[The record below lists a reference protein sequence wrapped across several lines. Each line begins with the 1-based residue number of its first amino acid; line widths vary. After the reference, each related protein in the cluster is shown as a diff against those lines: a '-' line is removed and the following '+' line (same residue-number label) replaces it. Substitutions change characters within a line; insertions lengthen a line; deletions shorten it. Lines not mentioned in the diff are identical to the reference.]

1 MRTLVCLLLALTAA
15 VFAQDSDDRVILVPL
30 GKVPKEVPLFFS
42 VKAEVKAQA
51 SLSAVTSEQ
60 RIDFKIHQGKPE
72 TLTLALTGQGEVLSV
87 TGQDLRDWSVRVA
100 ADGSRF
106 LDVRPLLVE
115 GTPLTDVQV
124 QVKTRLKL
132 AKHSATLL
140 LPGPGPATGFAL
152 SLTLNTD
159 SALDLRVLKADG
171 LFPVDAANN
180 HQFLGYGLANLEI
193 AVAAGGTGSRGLELL
208 NAALTA
214 RLAADGGNVSFRL
227 TGTARAAAAGSATEL
242 FSDGAALA
250 SGVSGDGWH
259 VVLRGKAGYD
269 LVAERGGDLPVAID
283 FVVPVTR
290 KGDWRSLDFRF
301 PAGVVVPVRIEGMA
315 KGVAFDRTLAVVP
328 EPLGD
333 AWRGFLPANGIA
345 AMAWRSA
352 DAVADGALF
361 FSSTESSDVR
371 IGSGLM
377 RQLTVVDLRVLQG
390 KLANLSLSLDGSGEV
405 LAVTGEPVLGW
416 TVVEDAGKRRLEV
429 KLSRPIEGSG
439 RIVIEAQA
447 ALGGFPVRAEALRLI
462 PLGSLRHSG
471 WLRVANEG
479 AVRIE
484 VAAAQ
489 GLIQL
494 APGQFPGGVD
504 DKLRQVFVYRFP
516 SADYSYAIQADQ
528 VLPEVSVTE
537 VTVYELAETDR
548 RVFADLELDIREA
561 PLREWELEIPA
572 DHAVA
577 SVTGAEV
584 ADYAVASEVKDGKR
598 RLKIIFKQPVMDRQ
612 LINVRLEKNEA
623 VKAGAWLL
631 QPLGFP
637 SVKSRRGYVG
647 AVAAAGYRL
656 VAGKTTGVA
665 EVPVTFFPKKTA
677 GLQQAFRLREGA
689 WQVGLEVQALGQSIQ
704 ADVFH
709 LHSLKAGAAYGSVL
723 INYFVVGAPATEWKI
738 SVPADVGNIDVTGQ
752 NVGRDWRREGNTVIV
767 PLSRPV
773 LGTGTVLLTFEQP
786 MSARGGDLTPGMVR
800 PLDVQAERGYVQVV
814 SPLQVKFSKPVSEG
828 PLLAIDP
835 TELPAEF
842 RLLSSAPTL
851 AAWQYTGR
859 DFKIGMKIEWFEP
872 GETVE
877 QVVDFL
883 KLSSQVSRD
892 GQWVTDARFFVKSKG
907 RSALRA
913 TLPNAAKLWEAKV
926 NGESVN
932 ARSDGGETLVPLPSQ
947 VDPNQAVEVTLRYGA
962 RSAYPRHPRL
972 AAPILAA
979 PVVIGEWTVKGDE
992 GRQLVPRGGSAELVR
1007 PGLAESGWEWLARHT
1022 GGVFALLVLGL
1033 AALASG
1039 SQRLLALVL
1048 GMAFIIVAVAL
1059 GLSAAATSRGNAAF
1073 LEYAAPVV
1081 AAGSEVAVEIG
1092 NLAPWQARTGWGMWL
1107 VFVLGT
1113 GIAVRGILM
1122 GYSQKM
1128 DDGEAAGGMPAPQ
1141 WHGHSSRWWRM
1152 GGLALV
1158 GASFLSIRGGAPLFF
1173 GIAAA
1178 IALAWWLPR
1187 LWRAIHDLRK
1197 PKLVEGIAALL
1208 VLTGLC
1214 LQDARAAEILGTKPA
1229 ESLIQ
1234 DWQIRDGRLR
1244 GTIDVTVRGEVGER
1258 FLLLRAPAV
1267 LSGFEGTGLHV
1278 VKAPLDKEDAY
1289 FIVADSA
1296 GRMTGKAVF
1305 EMPLTEPGKGWVLP
1319 GGPAALRQ
1327 VTLRWDQAGWEF
1339 FSPGAAKVTALA
1351 GLAANESGAVLV
1363 LCPADPVTL
1372 QARPQQ
1378 RDVSAEETKFFAEV
1392 SNLYLPG
1399 SGVVSGRHRVSIRP
1413 AQGRVS
1419 LLVMTVPAGFTVS
1432 DVVDGPVGSWRFDPE
1447 KRELRVPIEPAQDQA
1462 FALTIETQRGA
1473 GNLPLDLDL
1482 APLRVAGS
1490 AGEIGFLALA
1500 FGEEAQPEAVN
1511 VDGLSRVNPE
1521 DFNAELLPRDREGK
1535 PLALLQHAFRYGAGE
1550 VMAHVKV
1557 AAVAPELR
1565 ADSWQL
1571 VSLGEDRLTVA
1582 TDLTVTITR
1591 SGVFRLVV
1599 DLPDGLD
1606 VETATGEGLSQ
1617 WTVSPDKR
1625 VLTLHLAGKT
1635 MGKRE
1640 FSLTLTARAPG
1651 AQEKWLVPRLALRDA
1666 SRETGVVTIVPERG
1680 LQVRAVERRNVSQLD
1695 PRALADAPK
1704 ESARAAARPGALAY
1718 RLLQSDW
1725 ALGLSISRLD
1735 PWVTAQVFHEATL
1748 REGQM
1753 LTRVVVGYKIENA
1766 ALKSL
1771 RVRIL
1776 GLDATAAATV
1786 RANGAAVADL
1796 VPVAGQEGAWDI
1808 NFQRGVAGETSVELE
1823 YQRASKDDGTELIQ
1837 PIVLEQVRQLSY
1849 FAAIRAGG
1857 RLELETAALPRGW
1870 QRADWAVVQSTL
1882 GQAAGNVA
1890 PLMAFRVADPEGPLP
1905 VILKRHQ
1912 LADLQKLRVAEGL
1925 LTTLMS
1931 PAGDALT
1938 AVDLKMQVVG
1948 KATLRLKLPKGAAL
1962 FNVLVN
1968 DEGATLVREGDEW
1981 LFYVFPSPEVGRPAT
1996 VRFVYSAGSGEGE
2009 RLEGPVLNV
2018 PMENLTWRVL
2028 VPEGWQMTNH
2038 GGDFDLKEQAA
2049 LGSFKLEDYQSFV
2062 QGKKA
2067 SDSKKAVALLDQAN
2081 TWMKAGDQEKASQA
2095 FSNAVRS
2102 NQLDA
2107 ASGEDARVQQRQ
2119 LMTQQAVLGLN
2130 TRRQKLAIDNKLS
2143 APQVE
2148 NAQLQRAAD
2157 ANPVLRGGFNYD
2169 PNQFERFL
2177 EGNTADENT
2186 ALKEIANRI
2195 VTQQLAAE
2203 PAPVALDVTLPE
2215 RGTVLTF
2222 GRSVQVD
2229 GKRPMAIT
2237 LSLNRNGS
2245 SFAWLAV
2252 LLCLL
2257 LGVMGGARVFKN

>member
-1 MRTLVCLLLALTAA
+1 MRDFCARIGVAKKENVIDIALLEHTVREDLNRRAARALA
-15 VFAQDSDDRVILVPL
+15 V
-30 GKVPKEVPLFFS
+30 
-42 VKAEVKAQA
+42 
-51 SLSAVTSEQ
+51 
-60 RIDFKIHQGKPE
+60 
-72 TLTLALTGQGEVLSV
+72 
-87 TGQDLRDWSVRVA
+87 
-100 ADGSRF
+100 
-106 LDVRPLLVE
+106 VRPLKVVIENYPE
-115 GTPLTDVQV
+115 GRDEQ
-124 QVKTRLKL
+124 
-132 AKHSATLL
+132 
-140 LPGPGPATGFAL
+140 
-152 SLTLNTD
+152 
-159 SALDLRVLKADG
+159 
-171 LFPVDAANN
+171 VDAVNN
-180 HQFLGYGLANLEI
+180 
-193 AVAAGGTGSRGLELL
+193 
-208 NAALTA
+208 
-214 RLAADGGNVSFRL
+214 
-227 TGTARAAAAGSATEL
+227 
-242 FSDGAALA
+242 
-250 SGVSGDGWH
+250 
-259 VVLRGKAGYD
+259 
-269 LVAERGGDLPVAID
+269 
-283 FVVPVTR
+283 
-290 KGDWRSLDFRF
+290 
-301 PAGVVVPVRIEGMA
+301 
-315 KGVAFDRTLAVVP
+315 P
-328 EPLGD
+328 ED
-333 AWRGFLPANGIA
+333 
-345 AMAWRSA
+345 
-352 DAVADGALF
+352 
-361 FSSTESSDVR
+361 SS
-371 IGSGLM
+371 
-377 RQLTVVDLRVLQG
+377 
-390 KLANLSLSLDGSGEV
+390 
-405 LAVTGEPVLGW
+405 
-416 TVVEDAGKRRLEV
+416 AGKRRLEV

-447 ALGGFPVRAEALRLI
+447 ALGGFPVRAEALRMI
-462 PLGSLRHSG
+462 QLGSLRHSG

-484 VAAAQ
+484 VADAK

-504 DKLRQVFVYRFP
+504 EKLRQVFVYRFP
-516 SADYSYAIQADQ
+516 SAEYSYAILADQ

-548 RVFADLELDIREA
+548 RVSADLELDIREA

-598 RLKIIFKQPVMDRQ
+598 RLKIIFKQAVMNRQ
-612 LINVRLEKNEA
+612 LVSVRLEKNEA
-623 VKAGAWLL
+623 VKAGAWEL

-637 SVKSRRGYVG
+637 GVKSRRGYVG

-656 VAGKTTGVA
+656 VAGKMTGVA
-665 EVPVTFFPKKTA
+665 EVPITFFPKKTN

-689 WQVGLEVQALGQSIQ
+689 WQVGLDVQALGQSIQ

-709 LHSLKAGAAYGSVL
+709 LYSLKAGAAYGSVL

-738 SVPADVGNIDVTGQ
+738 SVPADIGNIDVTGQ

-786 MSARGGDLTPGMVR
+786 MSARGGDLTPGVVR

-814 SPLQVKFSKPVSEG
+814 SPLQVKFAKPVSEG

-851 AAWQYTGR
+851 AAWQYTAR

-913 TLPNAAKLWEAKV
+913 TLPTGAALWEAKV

-932 ARSDGGETLVPLPSQ
+932 ARSDRGETLVPLPSQ
-947 VDPNQAVEVTLRYGA
+947 IDPNQAVEVTLRYGA
-962 RSAYPRHPRL
+962 RADRPRHPRL
-972 AAPILAA
+972 AAPKLAA
-979 PVVIGEWTVKGDE
+979 PVVIGEWTITGDE
-992 GRQLVPRGGSAELVR
+992 GRQLVPRGGTAELVR
-1007 PGLAESGWEWLARHT
+1007 PGLAESGWEWLARHSWNV
-1022 GGVFALLVLGL
+1022 GALLMLGIG
-1033 AALASG
+1033 AVVFGSG
-1039 SQRLLALVL
+1039 QATGVRRILSLLFGLVFIL
-1048 GMAFIIVAVAL
+1048 TAFGL
-1059 GLSAAATSRGNAAF
+1059 GLSAAGTSRGNAAV

-1092 NLAPWQARTGWGMWL
+1092 NVAPWMARTGWGMWL
-1107 VFVLGT
+1107 VFTLGVV
-1113 GIAVRGILM
+1113 IAVRGILT
-1122 GYSQKM
+1122 G
-1128 DDGEAAGGMPAPQ
+1128 D
-1141 WHGHSSRWWRM
+1141 RWWKM
-1152 GGLALV
+1152 GGLALT
-1158 GASFLSIRGGAPLFF
+1158 GAAFLSIRGGAALFF
-1173 GIAAA
+1173 GIVASV
-1178 IALAWWLPR
+1178 ALAWFLPR
-1187 LWRAIHDLRK
+1187 LWQAIHDLRK
-1197 PKLVEGIAALL
+1197 PKVAEVVAALL
-1208 VLTGLC
+1208 ILTGFC
-1214 LQDARAAEILGTKPA
+1214 FNDARAAEIPGAKPA
-1229 ESLIQ
+1229 ESMIQ

-1244 GTIDVTVRGEVGER
+1244 GTMDVTLRGEVGDR

-1267 LSGFEGTGLHV
+1267 LSGFEGAGLRV
-1278 VKAPLDKEDAY
+1278 VKAPLDDKDAY
-1289 FIVADSA
+1289 FIVADAA

-1305 EMPLTEPGKGWVLP
+1305 EMPLTDPGKGWVLP

-1339 FSPGAAKVTALA
+1339 FSPGAAKVTTLE

-1363 LCPADPVTL
+1363 LGPADPVTL
-1372 QARPQQ
+1372 QARPKQ
-1378 RDVSAEETKFFAEV
+1378 RDVGSEETKFFAEV

-1399 SGVVSGRHRVSIRP
+1399 PGVVNGRHRVSIRP

-1432 DVVDGPVGSWRFDPE
+1432 DVIDGPVGPWRFDPV

-1462 FALTIETQRGA
+1462 FGLTIETQRGA
-1473 GNLPLDLDL
+1473 GTLPMDLDL
-1482 APLRVAGS
+1482 APIRVAGS

-1500 FGEEAQPEAVN
+1500 FGEEAQPETIN
-1511 VDGLSRVNPE
+1511 VEGLSRVNPE
-1521 DFNAELLPRDREGK
+1521 DFNARLLPRDKQGN
-1535 PLALLQHAFRYGAGE
+1535 PLALLQHAFRYGSGD

-1571 VSLGEDRLTVA
+1571 VSLGEDRLVVA

-1591 SGVFRLVV
+1591 SGVFRLAV
-1599 DLPDGLD
+1599 DLPEGLD

-1625 VLTLHLAGKT
+1625 VLTLHLSGKT

-1640 FSLTLTARAPG
+1640 FSITLTARAPG
-1651 AQEKWLVPRLALRDA
+1651 AQEKWQVPRLSLRDA

-1704 ESARAAARPGALAY
+1704 DSARAAARPGALAY

-1725 ALGLSISRLD
+1725 SLGLSISRLD

-1753 LTRVVVGYKIENA
+1753 LTRVVIGYKIENA

-1771 RVRIL
+1771 RVRIP

-1796 VPVAGQEGAWDI
+1796 VPVAGQDGVWDI

-1823 YQRASKDDGTELIQ
+1823 YQSSSKEEGSEVIQ
-1837 PIVLEQVRQLSY
+1837 PVVLEQVRQLSY

-1857 RLELETAALPRGW
+1857 RLELEAGSLPRGW
-1870 QRADWAVVQSTL
+1870 QRVDWAVVQSTL
-1882 GQAAGNVA
+1882 GQTAGNVA

-1912 LADLQKLRVAEGL
+1912 LADLQKLRVAEGM

-1938 AVDLKMQVVG
+1938 AVDLKMQVVAKG
-1948 KATLRLKLPKGAAL
+1948 TLRLKLPQGAAL

-1981 LFYVFPSPEVGRPAT
+1981 LFYVFPSPEAGRPAT
-1996 VRFVYSAGSGEGE
+1996 VRFVYSAGTAKGK
-2009 RLEGPVLNV
+2009 RLEGPVLDV

-2028 VPEGWQMTNH
+2028 VPEGWQMTKH

-2049 LGSFKLEDYQSFV
+2049 MGSFKLEDYQSFV
-2062 QGKKA
+2062 REKKDN
-2067 SDSKKAVALLDQAN
+2067 DSKSAVALLDQA
-2081 TWMKAGDQEKASQA
+2081 TSWMKAGDQEKASQA

-2119 LMTQQAVLGLN
+2119 LMTQRAVLGLN

-2143 APQVE
+2143 APQAD

-2169 PNQFERFL
+2169 PKQFERFL

-2186 ALKEIANRI
+2186 ALKDIANRI

-2229 GKRPMAIT
+2229 GKRPMAID
-2237 LSLNRNGS
+2237 LKLKRSGS
-2245 SFAWLAV
+2245 GFAWLAV
-2252 LLCLL
+2252 FLCLL
-2257 LGVMGGARVFKN
+2257 LGVMGGARMGPRVSRLARERKDKAVEADAAAH